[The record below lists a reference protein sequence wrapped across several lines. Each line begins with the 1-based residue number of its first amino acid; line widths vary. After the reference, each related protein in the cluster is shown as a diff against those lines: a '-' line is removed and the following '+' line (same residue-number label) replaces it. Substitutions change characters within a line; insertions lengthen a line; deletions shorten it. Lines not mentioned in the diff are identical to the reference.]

1 MVKQCF
7 LCSALGLLLAG
18 WDCTASDGLSLGQL
32 RAQCALQ
39 WNSWK
44 QQPWSQQLQR
54 QSSQPQCT
62 SPIHPSIH
70 PSAQTFSKLSMK
82 QHHVSLISNYVSIW
96 CCMHISLFFQHNKLH
111 SIHPPTQVVSKQ
123 SGSLILICC
132 QFSSCH
138 IHATSASPKPSVQ
151 QQSSRRIL
159 QKSIWIH
166 ILKRFTS
173 TSVHRCMLTANTDLH
188 HLLQTWGSFISTM
201 MLITKLMI
209 LTWSAITLNTSN
221 KKTNLIIIL
230 PITASLSATV

>member
-62 SPIHPSIH
+62 SPIYPSIH

-96 CCMHISLFFQHNKLH
+96 CCMHISIFFQHHKLH

-151 QQSSRRIL
+151 QQSSRLIL
-159 QKSIWIH
+159 QKSICSQHHEISVWAQPYFEKIH
-166 ILKRFTS
+166 IHFSSQMHVDSKHWPTPP
-173 TSVHRCMLTANTDLH
+173 
-188 HLLQTWGSFISTM
+188 
-201 MLITKLMI
+201 
-209 LTWSAITLNTSN
+209 TSN
-221 KKTNLIIIL
+221 LRFIYFCDDDN
-230 PITASLSATV
+230 